1 MPSGSWWRATRPADS
16 APAAP
21 GALVSCMAR
30 MHGMARSPRLAR
42 VLIAAALVLPAALGA
57 QGGTRGGSRTP
68 SGLWYSVR
76 GAGDPVVLIHG
87 SNLDSRSLS
96 ALADAL
102 AVNHRVVELDLRFHG
117 QSADGEGSFSFQEDV
132 RDVLDAAGIPRAAL
146 IGHSLGGQVA
156 VDLALLAP
164 ERVSRLVLVAPG
176 LSGRAALRRQE
187 GLEGMIAAL
196 RARDFTGAADAL
208 ARLPVMTLYR
218 DSTQQAAVRAMV
230 RDNARLF
237 AADPRRMRSTGAP
250 GAGRLGEVAVPVLVV
265 MGGADP
271 TESSDVGREVVAG
284 VRGARGETLAGC
296 GHLVPIDCAG
306 DLARVVRDFLRT
318 TAPGR

>member
-1 MPSGSWWRATRPADS
+1 MIWSPVSCDSGPAPGA
-16 APAAP
+16 APAARRVP
-21 GALVSCMAR
+21 PRRAAR
-30 MHGMARSPRLAR
+30 AVRRWCA
-42 VLIAAALVLPAALGA
+42 VIAALSVPALLPAQDPASA
-57 QGGTRGGSRTP
+57 GTRTA

-76 GAGDPVVLIHG
+76 GRGDPVVLIHG

-102 AVNHRVVELDLRFHG
+102 AADHRVVELDLRFHG
-117 QSADGEGSFSFQEDV
+117 QSKDGEGPFSFQEDV
-132 RDVLDAAGIPRAAL
+132 RDVLDAAGVSRAAL
-146 IGHSLGGQVA
+146 VGHSLGGQVA

-187 GLEGMIAAL
+187 GLEAMIAAL
-196 RARDFTGAADAL
+196 RARDFAGAADAL
-208 ARLPVMTLYR
+208 SRLPVMTLYR
-218 DSTQQAAVRAMV
+218 DTTQQAAVRAMV

-296 GHLVPIDCAG
+296 GHLVPIECSAE
-306 DLARVVRDFLRT
+306 LARAVRDFLRA
-318 TAPGR
+318 TASAR